1 MAKARAPLQVEYV
14 PIEKL
19 APYKRNP
26 RTHSN
31 DQIKQIAASIKE
43 FGWSSPIVVD
53 GNYGVVAGHGRLLAA
68 RQLEMPKV
76 PVVQMKHLT
85 ATQRRALVIAENQ
98 IGLTSDWD
106 LPVLRSEL
114 MELKALDFDLPVLG
128 FSNPKLVSFT
138 SLGNEQ
144 DTIAKLAGLTYSV
157 VIRCND
163 EKHQTQLLATL
174 EKQGLDCEALIS

>member
-1 MAKARAPLQVEYV
+1 MAKAQTKLQVEYV

-19 APYKRNP
+19 APYERNP
-26 RTHSN
+26 RTHSPE
-31 DQIKQIAASIKE
+31 QVKQIAASIKA

-53 GNYGVVAGHGRLLAA
+53 GKYGVVAGHGRLLAA
-68 RQLEMPKV
+68 RELEMSAV

-98 IGLTSDWD
+98 IALTSDWD
-106 LPVLRSEL
+106 VPNLRNEL
-114 MELKALDFDLPVLG
+114 MELKAAEFDMPVLG
-128 FSNPKLVSFT
+128 FSNLKLVSFT
-138 SLGNEQ
+138 AMENTQ
-144 DTIAKLAGLTYSV
+144 DTGEKIGGLTYSV

-163 EKHQTQLLATL
+163 EKHQTALLATL